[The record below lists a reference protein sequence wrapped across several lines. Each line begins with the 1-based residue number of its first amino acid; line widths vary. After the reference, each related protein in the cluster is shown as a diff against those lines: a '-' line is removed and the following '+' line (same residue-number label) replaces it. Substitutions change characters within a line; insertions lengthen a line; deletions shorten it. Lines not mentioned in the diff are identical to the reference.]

1 MFVFDEKFHEWVE
14 GFNGIVDTRRAK
26 NGDEG
31 YLAWDVVF
39 AQRAWLAGRK
49 ELEAENQKLREQR
62 DAANAHIQLLNRII
76 AGDAE

>member
-1 MFVFDEKFHEWVE
+1 MFVFDEKFHEWLE
-14 GFNGIVDTRRAK
+14 GHNGIVDTRRSK

-31 YLAWDVVF
+31 YMAWDAVF

-49 ELEAENQKLREQR
+49 QLEAENQKLREQR
-62 DAANAHIQLLNRII
+62 DAANAHIQFLNRVI